1 MSNRYS
7 MTQIHRRP
15 PGDIGRHGDGTV
27 NTPATLCDH
36 GVTGL
41 VGGSGR
47 LRPLNWWWRRRRG
60 PVELDGGCGQLPG
73 QSGEQPPTLAAGQR
87 DQAIVP
93 AGVIGPRLPLAEL
106 ATRPT
111 PGLMFP
117 ACPRLGGGPSS
128 LRRETGAP
136 GTYLRGAAGAWLTA
150 VLETPT
156 SRLAPSRH
164 LVTSG
169 PGTGGGAPEE

>member
-15 PGDIGRHGDGTV
+15 PGDIERHGDGTV

-47 LRPLNWWWRRRRG
+47 LRRLNWWWRRRRG
-60 PVELDGGCGQLPG
+60 PVELDGGCGQLLG

-87 DQAIVP
+87 DQVIVP
-93 AGVIGPRLPLAEL
+93 AGVIGPGRNQDGQESG
-106 ATRPT
+106 ATSAT
-111 PGLMFP
+111 I
-117 ACPRLGGGPSS
+117 
-128 LRRETGAP
+128 
-136 GTYLRGAAGAWLTA
+136 
-150 VLETPT
+150 VLSAT
-156 SRLAPSRH
+156 S
-164 LVTSG
+164 
-169 PGTGGGAPEE
+169 